1 MEKYAISKK
10 SEADMG
16 PKPEEPVK
24 EVEIE
29 KTEEEL
35 ASPNLYPLPMEEVVR
50 RLREINQAIRL
61 FGEISKPVKYMSI
74 HDVYIQGKVTR
85 MRTEDFV
92 LLS

>member
-24 EVEIE
+24 EVEVE

-61 FGEISKPVKYMSI
+61 FGEISRPVEYMSMMFTFRA
-74 HDVYIQGKVTR
+74 K
-85 MRTEDFV
+85 
-92 LLS
+92 